1 MTDIHKPEWSVDKT
15 HPELLEG
22 LVLALSGVMDP
33 DLGYSILDLG
43 LVRDVSFDNIKANVR
58 MILTTPFCPYGP
70 AMMEETREAVAKIIG
85 KPTTI
90 EYGSEAWK
98 PEMMSP
104 ELRDDEWGL
113 MSL

>member
-1 MTDIHKPEWSVDKT
+1 MEEIHKPEWSIDKT
-15 HPELLEG
+15 YPEMLEG
-22 LVLALSGVMDP
+22 LILALSGVMDP

-43 LVRDVSFDNIKANVR
+43 LVREVSYDGTKANVR

-70 AMMEETREAVAKIIG
+70 AMMEETRMAAEKVMAV
-85 KPTTI
+85 PTTI
-90 EYGSEAWK
+90 EYGSEVWN

-113 MSL
+113 MGF

>member
-1 MTDIHKPEWSVDKT
+1 MEEIHKPDWSIDKS

-22 LVLALSGVMDP
+22 LILAFSGVMDP

-43 LVRDVSFDNIKANVR
+43 LVRDVSFDDAKANVC

-70 AMMEETREAVAKIIG
+70 AMMEETRVAAEKILAV
-85 KPTTI
+85 PTTI
-90 EYGSEAWK
+90 EYGSEAWN
-98 PEMMSP
+98 PEMMSQ

-113 MSL
+113 MGF

>member
-1 MTDIHKPEWSVDKT
+1 
-15 HPELLEG
+15 
-22 LVLALSGVMDP
+22 
-33 DLGYSILDLG
+33 
-43 LVRDVSFDNIKANVR
+43 
-58 MILTTPFCPYGP
+58 
-70 AMMEETREAVAKIIG
+70 MMEETREAVAKIIG

-113 MSL
+113 MGL